1 VLSKYKYVGKT
12 VWYLISAELLLNLV
26 NSAFFLILNLY
37 LRSLG
42 LKDDVIAEYTSI
54 RLIAVVLLSLPVGI
68 YIRYHTIKPFF
79 YAAGVG
85 LPLLSVLFLYAV
97 SHEYTF
103 WAKTCVFLWGVAY
116 TCIQVAS
123 VPFFTRNIPNRYHT
137 EIFSLHFAVSSASA
151 IISGLLIYGLQQLN
165 STYFTDLRILYCISG
180 IGFFAL
186 FCIPFIKE
194 RKIPAEKLNPSFV
207 LFKDYDWG
215 KIGTALFPGLI
226 LAIGAGLTIPFFNLF
241 FNSVFGFKSDEF
253 SILTTISFVL
263 VLVSSL
269 IIPSLKRR
277 YGYFI
282 SVILSQA
289 IATLSLFVLASTEWY
304 KGYGF
309 ALPVAITAYLVRQ
322 PLMNMAAPM
331 TSEWVMNY
339 VGEKNREMV
348 SSLNAGMWS
357 GSWFISAVLFG
368 IFRKHELAYG
378 QIFMITV
385 VMYFIAVY
393 LYHVFM
399 RRDSKTITK
408 NRT

>member
-1 VLSKYKYVGKT
+1 MLSKYKYVGKT
-12 VWYLISAELLLNLV
+12 VWYLVSAELLLNLV

-42 LKDDVIAEYTSI
+42 LKDDAIAEYNSI

-68 YIRYHTIKPFF
+68 YIRYHAIKPFF
-79 YAAGVG
+79 YVAGVG
-85 LPLLSVLFLYAV
+85 LPALSVLFLYAV
-97 SHEYTF
+97 SHEYAF
-103 WAKTCVFLWGVAY
+103 WAKTCIFLWGVAY

-123 VPFFTRNIPNRYHT
+123 VPFFTRNIPSRYHT

-151 IISGLLIYGLQQLN
+151 IIAGLLIYSLQQIN
-165 STYFTDLRILYCISG
+165 SHFFTDLTVLYCISG

-186 FCIPFIKE
+186 LCIPFIKE

-207 LFKDYDWG
+207 LFKDYDWD
-215 KIGTALFPGLI
+215 KISIALLPGLI

-241 FNSVFGFKSDEF
+241 FNSVFNFNSNQF
-253 SILTTISFVL
+253 SILTTVSFIL
-263 VLVSSL
+263 VLISSL
-269 IIPSLKRR
+269 IIPGLKRK

-282 SVILSQA
+282 SVTLSQT
-289 IATLSLFVLASTEWY
+289 IATVSLFVLASTEWY
-304 KGYGF
+304 KEYRF
-309 ALPVAITAYLVRQ
+309 ALPIAITAYLTRQ

-357 GSWFISAVLFG
+357 GSWFISAILFA
-368 IFRKHELAYG
+368 IFRKQDLAYG

-393 LYHVFM
+393 LYHRFM
-399 RRDSKTITK
+399 RTN
-408 NRT
+408 NR

>member
-1 VLSKYKYVGKT
+1 MLGKYKYVGKT
-12 VWYLISAELLLNLV
+12 VWYLVSAELLLNLV

-37 LRSLG
+37 LRSIG
-42 LKDDVIAEYTSI
+42 LKDDAIAEYTSV
-54 RLIAVVLLSLPVGI
+54 RLIAVVLLSLPIGI
-68 YIRYHTIKPFF
+68 YIRYHAIKPFF
-79 YAAGVG
+79 YAAGIG
-85 LPLLSVLFLYAV
+85 LPALSIMFLYAI
-97 SHEYTF
+97 SHEYYIS
-103 WAKTCVFLWGVAY
+103 AKVFVFLWGVAY

-123 VPFFTRNIPNRYHT
+123 VPFFTRNIPSRYHT

-151 IISGLLIYGLQQLN
+151 ITAGLLIYGLQQLN
-165 STYFTDLRILYCISG
+165 SEIFTDLTVLYCISG

-186 FCIPFIKE
+186 LCIPYIKE
-194 RKIPAEKLNPSFV
+194 RKLPTEKLHPSFIF
-207 LFKDYDWG
+207 FKDYDWN
-215 KIGTALFPGLI
+215 KIGIALLPGLI

-241 FNSVFGFKSDEF
+241 FNSVFGFKSDDF

-263 VLVSSL
+263 VLISSL
-269 IIPSLKRR
+269 IIPSLKRK

-289 IATLSLFVLASTEWY
+289 VATLSLFVLASTEWY
-304 KGYGF
+304 KEYEY
-309 ALPVAITAYLVRQ
+309 ALPIAITAYLVRQ

-357 GSWFISAVLFG
+357 GSWFISAMLFG
-368 IFRKHELAYG
+368 IFRRHDLAYG

-385 VMYFIAVY
+385 VMYFVAVY
-393 LYHVFM
+393 LYHRFM
-399 RRDSKTITK
+399 KKGNIDS
-408 NRT
+408 

>member
-1 VLSKYKYVGKT
+1 VLGKYKYVGKT
-12 VWYLISAELLLNLV
+12 VWYLVSAELLLNLV

-37 LRSLG
+37 LRSIG
-42 LKDDVIAEYTSI
+42 LKDDAIAEYTSV
-54 RLIAVVLLSLPVGI
+54 RLIAVVLLSLPIGI
-68 YIRYHTIKPFF
+68 YIRYHAIKPFF
-79 YAAGVG
+79 YAAGIG
-85 LPLLSVLFLYAV
+85 LPALSIMFLYAI
-97 SHEYTF
+97 SHEYYIS
-103 WAKTCVFLWGVAY
+103 AKVFVFLWGVAY

-123 VPFFTRNIPNRYHT
+123 VPFFTRNIPARYHT

-151 IISGLLIYGLQQLN
+151 IVAGLFIYGLQQIHREI
-165 STYFTDLRILYCISG
+165 FTDLTVLYCISG

-186 FCIPFIKE
+186 LCIPYIKE
-194 RKIPAEKLNPSFV
+194 RKVPTEKLHPSFIF
-207 LFKDYDWG
+207 FKDYDWN
-215 KIGTALFPGLI
+215 KIGIALLPGLI

-241 FNSVFGFKSDEF
+241 FNTVFGFKSDDF

-263 VLVSSL
+263 VLISSL
-269 IIPSLKRR
+269 IIPSLKRK

-289 IATLSLFVLASTEWY
+289 IATTSLFVLASTEWY
-304 KGYGF
+304 KEYEY
-309 ALPVAITAYLVRQ
+309 ALPIAITAYLVRQ

-357 GSWFISAVLFG
+357 GSWFISAMLFG
-368 IFRKHELAYG
+368 IFRRHDLAYG

-385 VMYFIAVY
+385 VMYFVAVY
-393 LYHVFM
+393 LYHRFM
-399 RRDSKTITK
+399 KKDNID
-408 NRT
+408 N

>member
-1 VLSKYKYVGKT
+1 MLRKYKYVGRT
-12 VWYLISAELLLNLV
+12 VWYLVSAELLLNLV

-54 RLIAVVLLSLPVGI
+54 RLIAVVLLSLPIGI
-68 YIRYHTIKPFF
+68 YIRYHAIKPFF
-79 YAAGVG
+79 YLAGLG
-85 LPLLSVLFLYAV
+85 LPLLSILFLYTI

-103 WAKTCVFLWGVAY
+103 WAKICVFLWGVAY

-123 VPFFTRNIPNRYHT
+123 VPFFTRNIPSRYHT

-151 IISGLLIYGLQQLN
+151 IIAGLLIYGLQQIN
-165 STYFTDLRILYCISG
+165 SNIFNDLTVLYCISG
-180 IGFFAL
+180 TGFFSL
-186 FCIPFIKE
+186 LCVPFIKE
-194 RKIPAEKLNPSFV
+194 RKIPTEKLNPSFI
-207 LFKDYDWG
+207 LFKDYDWD
-215 KIGTALFPGLI
+215 KIGTALLPGLI

-241 FNSVFGFKSDEF
+241 FNSVFGFNSDGF
-253 SILTTISFVL
+253 SVLTTISFVL
-263 VLVSSL
+263 VLISSL

-289 IATLSLFVLASTEWY
+289 VATFSLFVLASTEWY
-304 KGYGF
+304 REHEY
-309 ALPVAITAYLVRQ
+309 ALYIAVSAYLVRQ

-357 GSWFISAVLFG
+357 GSWFISAILFG
-368 IFRKHELAYG
+368 IFRRHDLAYG

-385 VMYFIAVY
+385 VMYFVAVY
-393 LYHVFM
+393 LYHTFM
-399 RRDSKTITK
+399 RRDSGKQH
-408 NRT
+408 